1 MKLLKL
7 SLIAIV
13 FAVSLT
19 GLIHS
24 QTQTDSNWTVTSSQ
38 IQGFEIGRELLKA
51 YKAAYEQEHNIRLQ
65 DSSNYSF
72 TISRLEKSILEIQE
86 AFKIEQAMPKVIIKA
101 NPDWYWFA
109 AGGSAIT
116 VISYFIYKLFIKK

>member
-1 MKLLKL
+1 M
-7 SLIAIV
+7 
-13 FAVSLT
+13 
-19 GLIHS
+19 
-24 QTQTDSNWTVTSSQ
+24 TSSQ